1 MAVSYHGLHFSAA
14 ATPTHTFT
22 AADVGIATATR
33 RIIVGYILD
42 ENTSS
47 TPTMTIG
54 GIAATHVRS
63 EVRPSS
69 RFGFYIAVVPT
80 GTTAD
85 IVLTFAGAAS
95 FCYITVWRVTGMSTS
110 TLLDAHDNVIT
121 TSGSATETITTQA
134 NGFAMGLCLRSS
146 GSTTWTGL
154 TEIFEEVV
162 GSGQFSG
169 ASLAPT
175 TGTSLFCGVNVL
187 VNINSGWVVV
197 SWRDGGAAD
206 APETTHNLTL
216 AAEISPSIQV
226 TLAQPDPND
235 PNEPHVEQPPN
246 PCPIPGLGSAACIIG
261 RTAVPPG
268 YGQIICGQADYV
280 DPCA

>member
-1 MAVSYHGLHFSAA
+1 MAVSNLGLHFSASA
-14 ATPTHTFT
+14 NSPTHTF
-22 AADVGIATATR
+22 AGVDIGVATATR

-42 ENTSS
+42 ENPLN
-47 TPTMTIG
+47 TPTVTVG
-54 GIAATHVRS
+54 GIAASHVHS

-85 IVLTFAGAAS
+85 IVLTHIGAAS

-110 TLLDAHDNVIT
+110 TVLDGHDNVIT
-121 TSGSATETITTQA
+121 TSGSANETITTQA
-134 NGFAMGLCLRSS
+134 NGFAFGLCLRSS

-154 TEIFEEVV
+154 TELFEEVV
-162 GSGQFSG
+162 GSGRFSG
-169 ASLAPT
+169 AYLAPT
-175 TGTSLFCGVNVL
+175 TGTTLYCGVNVL

-206 APETTHNLTL
+206 APETTNNLTL
-216 AAEISPSIQV
+216 AAEITPSIQV
-226 TLAQPDPND
+226 TLAQAAD
-235 PNEPHVEQPPN
+235 PHVEQPPN
-246 PCPIPGLGSAACIIG
+246 PCPIQGLGSEVCIVG

-268 YGQIICGQADYV
+268 YGQIVCGQADYE
-280 DPCA
+280 DPCD